1 MTWAPDYCT
10 LAELKSYLKISD
22 SVDDAFA
29 ALWIT
34 AVSRNV
40 DDFCGRQFGQV
51 AAAEDRYYTPVW
63 DRPQAA
69 WVCEI
74 DDLQDTT
81 GLTFKDQNGT
91 AIPAATANSA
101 GYTLLPRN
109 AAAKGRPYERVKLSG
124 LVGGVTG
131 WVWGVQGWPGGEL
144 TAHGVWGWTAGT
156 AGPTIAK
163 TGLFLQAARLEARRQ
178 SPFGIAGSPDANTGT
193 ELRLLAQL
201 DPDFRTTLKPV
212 IRDWWAA

>member
-1 MTWAPDYCT
+1 MTWKPDYCT
-10 LAELKSYLKISD
+10 LTELKSWLKIND
-22 SVDDAFA
+22 SADDAFA

-40 DDFCGRQFGQV
+40 DDFTGRQFGQV

-63 DRPQAA
+63 DRDQCA
-69 WVCEI
+69 WFCEI

-81 GLTFKDQNGT
+81 GLTFANQNGQ
-91 AIPAATANSA
+91 AIPLATTTVT

-109 AAAKGRPYERVKLSG
+109 AVAKGRPYERVKL
-124 LVGGVTG
+124 TG
-131 WVWGVQGWPGGEL
+131 WPLSLPSTALAGWSGGDL
-144 TAHGVWGWTAGT
+144 TGHGLWGWTPA
-156 AGPTIAK
+156 ASPAAAIKIA
-163 TGLFLQAARLEARRQ
+163 LFLQAARLEARRQ

-201 DPDFRTTLKPV
+201 DPDFRTTLKPW